1 MKSTREKTQEFVFE
15 GVALSVDHESV
26 ILCHGLMAATRD
38 DFELIWLLHTNA
50 VDLERKKLLLKV
62 IGCIESEEIL
72 MEFLMRIFQWKS
84 EWQEILRAAYS
95 NHQIG
100 LRVTLDFLEQN
111 YDDII
116 GL

>member
-1 MKSTREKTQEFVFE
+1 MKSTSEKTQEFLFE

-26 ILCHGLMAATRD
+26 ILCHGLMRATRD
-38 DFELIWLLHTNA
+38 DFELMWLMHNNA
-50 VDLERKKLLLKV
+50 GDLERKKLYLKA

-72 MEFLMRIFQWKS
+72 MEFLMRMFQWKN
-84 EWQEILRAAYS
+84 EWQEILRAAFS

-100 LRVTLDFLEQN
+100 LRVTLSFLERN

>member
-1 MKSTREKTQEFVFE
+1 MFE
-15 GVALSVDHESV
+15 GVILSVDHERV
-26 ILCHGLMAATRD
+26 ILCHGLMTATRE
-38 DFELIWLLHTNA
+38 DFELMWWLHDNA
-50 VDLERKKLLLKV
+50 VDLERKKLYLKV

-100 LRVTLDFLEQN
+100 LRVTLGFLERN